1 MPDTRLIVAGGNCGC
16 GVLGSCWTQLECG
29 CSWDHGQVFPCEAHQ
44 QYGASPLDED
54 RIPLPASVGEV
65 LLDYSVRAETAAG
78 ALRNALQICEDAD
91 VARLIRVALDK
102 IETRGAPPPQHPHT
116 GT

>member
-16 GVLGSCWTQLECG
+16 GALGSCWTQLECG
-29 CSWDHGQVFPCEAHQ
+29 CSHEHGVTFPCEAHQ
-44 QYGASPLDED
+44 QYGASPLDEE

-102 IETRGAPPPQHPHT
+102 IEARGAPPPQPK
-116 GT
+116 GE

>member
-1 MPDTRLIVAGGNCGC
+1 MPDPRLIVAGGNCGC
-16 GVLGSCWTQLECG
+16 PAQHCWTQLECG

-102 IETRGAPPPQHPHT
+102 IEARGAPPPQE
-116 GT
+116 GTEI